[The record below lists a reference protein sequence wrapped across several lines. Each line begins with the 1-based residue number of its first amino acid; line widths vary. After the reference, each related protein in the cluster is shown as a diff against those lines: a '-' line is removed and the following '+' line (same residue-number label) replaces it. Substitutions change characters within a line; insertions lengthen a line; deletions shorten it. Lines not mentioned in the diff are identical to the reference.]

1 MKRNTRVLCSLLALI
16 LCLALTACSSVPANT
31 VFGVEDLPGK
41 AIGVQL
47 GTTGDELASD
57 YESQGS
63 TVERY
68 NKGASAIMAL
78 KQGKI
83 DCVIID
89 EQPAKAFVEANEDL
103 KILEDP
109 FEQEEYA
116 IAIAKENTELKEKI
130 NAALA
135 ELKADGTLASI
146 ESNYIGDNKGES
158 PYVSPEGVDRSNGT
172 LTMGTNATFE
182 PYEYYA
188 EDKIVGIDIDM
199 MQAVCDRL
207 GMELVVEDMEFNA
220 LVMAVQTGTIDVAAA
235 GMTVT
240 PDRLE
245 SVDFS
250 DPYTTA
256 AQVIIVRAE

>member
-1 MKRNTRVLCSLLALI
+1 MKAITKALCVMLAAVM
-16 LCLALTACSSVPANT
+16 CFTLAACNSVPANT
-31 VFGVEDLPGK
+31 VFGVSDLPGK
-41 AIGVQL
+41 TIGVQL

-63 TVERY
+63 TIERY
-68 NKGASAIMAL
+68 SKGTSAVMAL

-89 EQPAKAFVEANEDL
+89 EQPAKAFVDANDDL
-103 KILEDP
+103 KILEEP
-109 FEQEEYA
+109 FEKEEYA

-135 ELKADGTLASI
+135 ELKENGTLASI

-172 LTMGTNATFE
+172 LTMGTNAYFE

-188 EDKIVGIDIDM
+188 DDKIVGIDVDM
-199 MQAVCDRL
+199 MQAVCDIL
-207 GMELVVEDMEFNA
+207 GMELVIEDMEFNA

-240 PDRLE
+240 EDRLE

-250 DPYTTA
+250 DTYTTA
-256 AQVIIVRAE
+256 AQVIIVRNK